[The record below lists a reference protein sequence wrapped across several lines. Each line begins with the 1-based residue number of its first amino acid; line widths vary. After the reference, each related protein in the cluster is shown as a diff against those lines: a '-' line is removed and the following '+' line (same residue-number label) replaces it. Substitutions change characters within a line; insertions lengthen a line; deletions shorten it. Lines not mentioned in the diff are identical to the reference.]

1 MGVRR
6 QGRELALKALYQIEL
21 SGDGSGEALR
31 LLFSSFPADERA
43 RNFAR
48 ILVDGVIAQKDL
60 IDEHLTQ
67 ALAHWSIKRLS
78 RIDHNIMR
86 MALFEL
92 MKLDDVPTR
101 VTMDEAIELAKKY
114 GDKDSGQFV
123 NGVLDELAGRLQ
135 LKGKGEGSDAS
146 RQN

>member
-21 SGDGSGEALR
+21 SGDGSVEALR

-48 ILVDGVIAQKDL
+48 ILVDGVLAQKDL

-114 GDKDSGQFV
+114 GDKDSGHFV
-123 NGVLDELAGRLQ
+123 NGVLDELAERLR
-135 LKGKGEGSDAS
+135 LKGKGESSDAS